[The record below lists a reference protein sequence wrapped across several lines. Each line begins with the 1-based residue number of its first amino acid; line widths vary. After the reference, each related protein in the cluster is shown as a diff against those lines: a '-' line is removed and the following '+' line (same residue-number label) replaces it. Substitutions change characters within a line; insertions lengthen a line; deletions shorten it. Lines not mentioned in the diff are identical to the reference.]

1 VTTTTVRPVRRHV
14 SGQDKPYLRG
24 WLHAGAVPLSL
35 VAGIILIALAGPGA
49 ARTSAWAYVVPSWLL
64 FAVSAAYH
72 LGRWQP
78 RTHLLLKRLDHANI
92 HLIIAGTYTPFV
104 LLGLRGAL
112 EISMVAA
119 VWTAA
124 LAGVSF
130 RVLRPDA
137 PRWLYVGLY
146 ILVPCG
152 PLPVVPTLLHRV
164 GPLVLTLIIAGAL
177 LYVVGAIVYALERP
191 NPAPRW
197 FGFHELFHALTLAGY
212 ASHYV
217 AVSLVTHRG

>member
-1 VTTTTVRPVRRHV
+1 VTTATAAPVRRHI
-14 SGQDKPYLRG
+14 SGADKPYLRG
-24 WLHAGAVPLSL
+24 WLHAGAFPLS
-35 VAGIILIALAGPGA
+35 VATGIVLITFAHAGT
-49 ARTSAWAYVVPSWLL
+49 ARTAAWAFAVPSWLL

-72 LGRWQP
+72 LGRWRP
-78 RTHLLLKRLDHANI
+78 DAHLLLKRLDHANI
-92 HLIIAGTYTPFV
+92 YLIIAGTYTPFV

-119 VWTAA
+119 VWLAA
-124 LAGVSF
+124 LAGVAF

-137 PRWLYVGLY
+137 PRWLYVSLY
-146 ILVPCG
+146 ILVPCL

-164 GPLVLTLIIAGAL
+164 GSLVLALVISGAL
-177 LYVVGAIVYALERP
+177 LYVVGGIVYGLRRP

-212 ASHYV
+212 ATHYL
-217 AVSLVTHRG
+217 AVLLVVLDS